1 MSASGMFDPFSA
13 WSRMVSAGLDMQS
26 TWLRSAETMRA
37 SGDVITAR
45 TEMMRMA
52 TAAPI
57 TGNYVE
63 LSRMV
68 PEKVAAFSR
77 SAEAIARDTIAM
89 QTALV
94 AQMQRAGMMMLAGR
108 MPTAAEVT
116 TLASQSANYA
126 VGVMTAGA
134 KMGKGALGP
143 VHRTATG
150 NARRLKEARAR

>member
-1 MSASGMFDPFSA
+1 MFDPFSA

-26 TWLRSAETMRA
+26 TWLRSAETMKA
-37 SGDVITAR
+37 AGDVIGVR
-45 TEMMRMA
+45 TEIMRAA
-52 TAAPI
+52 TTAPLSGDY
-57 TGNYVE
+57 TE

-77 SAEAIARDTIAM
+77 SGEVVARDILAM
-89 QTALV
+89 RSAWV
-94 AQMQRAGMMMLAGR
+94 GQMQRVGMMMLSGR
-108 MPTAAEVT
+108 MPSAGEVT

-134 KMGKGALGP
+134 KMGKGALAP

-150 NARRLKEARAR
+150 NARRLKRARPR